1 MKTIKFLSLAFLLIV
16 VASCSGVD
24 KKMKK
29 MVPKDVI
36 VVASFN
42 PKALI
47 EHSGAEIAD
56 DGVIKNL
63 PQSLVAE
70 MTDKDKAQFEE
81 ICKGIAKLGVDTENK
96 IYVYFS
102 MDNMQVPVVAYLPL
116 KSDGDTKKALEDGA
130 LGGEKLTFSE
140 ENGIQFT
147 GGSNVGIA
155 LKDDIM
161 MVGATMGGSIQD
173 AFKSFAKKQYEA
185 DFANIT
191 ECEGADECLDS
202 DKDVNLYVNMG
213 KVTGLLSMFG
223 DKVDPSFAT
232 IMELLSDIKAIAVT
246 SSLADNTLTSEGKFF
261 MDDNSD
267 LAKLMNSALTT
278 GDASFLQYVPA
289 NMDMVTVVN
298 IQGKNIAQ
306 FEQVKALLD
315 AMNEDPTMRD
325 MNIGSLLASANG
337 PLFIAAD
344 YNGSNLGEVNEMAIG
359 FKTSKAADFV
369 RLVGN
374 IVRKENVPATL
385 QNNMFSFVV
394 DGGLKFDAGVKGN
407 DMAFIKM
414 RTPDAE
420 ETAQGGIDAQEA
432 SKLFAGVTA
441 GNYMK
446 FKVGDYTICGDNV
459 CKDIKN
465 AKGQFYV
472 LGKDGKK
479 LNFMQFLDFIFTQFK
494 QQQQKYMAQYEE
506 MMSKYSYDGD
516 DMAYA
521 DEELV
526 EADVE

>member
-29 MVPKDVI
+29 MVPKDAI
-36 VVASFN
+36 AVASFN

-63 PQSLVAE
+63 PQSMLAE
-70 MTDKDKAQFEE
+70 MSASDKAQFEE
-81 ICKGIAKLGVDTENK
+81 ICKGIAKIGIDTDNK
-96 IYVYFS
+96 IYAYVS
-102 MDNMQVPVVAYLPL
+102 MENMQVPAVIYLPL
-116 KSDGDTKKALEDGA
+116 KSDKDTKKALEEGA
-130 LGGEKLTFSE
+130 LGGEKLTFTE
-140 ENGIQFT
+140 EDGIQFT
-147 GGSNVGIA
+147 GGSNMGIA

-161 MVGATMGGSIQD
+161 MIGATMGGSIQE

-185 DFANIT
+185 DFANIS
-191 ECEGADECLDS
+191 ECEGADDCLDS
-202 DKDVNLYVNMG
+202 DNDMNLYVNMG

-232 IMELLSDIKAIAVT
+232 IMELISDIKAIAVT
-246 SSLADNTLTSEGKFF
+246 SSLADNTLTSEGKLF

-267 LAKLMNSALTT
+267 LAKLMNQALTT

-289 NMDMVTVVN
+289 NMDMVTVFN

-325 MNIGSLLASANG
+325 MNIASLLASANG

-344 YNGSNLGEVNEMAIG
+344 YNGNSIGEVNEMAIG

-369 RLVGN
+369 KLVGN

-385 QNNMFSFVV
+385 QNNMFSFTS
-394 DGGLKFDAGVKGN
+394 DGMKIDAGVKGN
-407 DMAFIKM
+407 DMAFVKM
-414 RTPDAE
+414 RMPNAE
-420 ETAQGGIDAQEA
+420 EAAQGGIDAQEA
-432 SKLFAGVTA
+432 SKLFAGVMV

-446 FKVGDYTICGDNV
+446 FKIGDYTICGDNV

-506 MMSKYSYDGD
+506 MMSQYSNDSD

-521 DEELV
+521 EEELV
-526 EADVE
+526 EAAME